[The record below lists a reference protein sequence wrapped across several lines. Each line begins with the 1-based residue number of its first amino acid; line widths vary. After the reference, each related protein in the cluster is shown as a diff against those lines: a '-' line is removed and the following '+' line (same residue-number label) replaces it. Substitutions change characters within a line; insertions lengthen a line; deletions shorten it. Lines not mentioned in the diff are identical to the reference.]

1 MKKKAAVLF
10 ALILLVLVVMQLP
23 WAYLDSNTHY
33 SKELNYYETIYYPQ
47 AFAYSN
53 FAVGHVC
60 TFYSSLLALLA
71 LLFAPFSG
79 KRAWC
84 RYLCSLLLFSSAAAG
99 LYAGFFVNFRYF
111 TWLTWCILAAL
122 TALGLWALF
131 GFRRKSRTQDAQEAV
146 EAEN

>member
-1 MKKKAAVLF
+1 
-10 ALILLVLVVMQLP
+10 MQLP
-23 WAYLDSNTHY
+23 WAYLASYTRY

-47 AFAYSN
+47 ASAYSN
-53 FAVGHVC
+53 FAVGNIG

-84 RYLCSLLLFSSAAAG
+84 RYLCSLLLLASAAAG
-99 LYAGFFVNFRYF
+99 LYDGIFDNFSHF

-122 TALGLWALF
+122 TALGLWTLF
-131 GFRRKSRTQDAQEAV
+131 GFRRKSRAQDAQGPA